1 MRIEAHRKILLV
13 VILSLLLIP
22 LTVNIASG
30 QGSFETFKLTAGTSM
45 ELGRSVAVSGD
56 TMVVGDPIEAA
67 AYVFEY
73 EEGKWNQKARLTGGN
88 GFGFFG
94 WSVAISGDNVAVGA
108 PYASSVYLFKR
119 VGDSWNEDPDSPLM
133 ASDRAFTFGWAL
145 AFEGSTL
152 VVGTA
157 IANSAYVLSL
167 DGTNGPQEEAKLTV
181 SNTAP
186 GDRFGWSVAVSG
198 NRVVVGAP
206 WVNLDDTDGTT
217 TLTSAGSAYVFE
229 FDGDTWL
236 GIDPTELKREDA
248 AEDDL
253 FGFSVAIHDNTV
265 VVGAHK
271 NTSRD
276 VSDHGKVYVFNPD
289 WKDWPLPEAKLTPG
303 EDSANYD
310 QFGYSVA
317 IKDSILLVGAPFDPD
332 PNYGP
337 NAPGAAYVFKAE
349 GNSWSEPDKL
359 TASEAGDPSDKDQFG
374 LAVAINGTTLVVG
387 AILAD
392 AAIQDAGAAYAF
404 VFNEPPVAVA
414 NWDPKEG
421 IIEGDPITLDGS
433 DSYDPDGD
441 ELTYHWEQI
450 DGPDVD
456 LDLLS
461 AKPDP
466 KNPKIAFLAPELS
479 EGCTTLSFRL
489 TVMDDKGL
497 ASEEPAVVEFTVYPH
512 NKIYAKLGRKRHHW
526 LSWHKYS
533 FYGYENEQVTI
544 RLEADPNG
552 WHRGRRATLILKD
565 KIKGY
570 RLFETNRG
578 SLPNEISA
586 TLPADGKYTVYVV
599 KQPWFWFWWRHKRHK
614 RFEGDYI
621 LSLEGACGKLVTG
634 FQCNKR

>member
-1 MRIEAHRKILLV
+1 MKIEAHRKILLA

-22 LTVNIASG
+22 LMVSIASG

-56 TMVVGDPIEAA
+56 TLVVGDPIEAA

-73 EEGKWNQKARLTGGN
+73 EEGKWNRKTRLTGGN
-88 GFGFFG
+88 GSGFFG
-94 WSVAISGDNVAVGA
+94 WSVAISGDTVAVGA
-108 PYASSVYLFKR
+108 PFASSVYLFKR
-119 VGDSWNEDPDSPLM
+119 LGDSWNEDPDSPLM
-133 ASDRAFTFGWAL
+133 ASDRVFTFGWSL

-157 IANSAYVLSL
+157 IANSAYVFNL
-167 DGTNGPQEEAKLTV
+167 NGNNWPLEEAKLTASDTV
-181 SNTAP
+181 SS
-186 GDRFGWSVAVSG
+186 DRFGWSVAVSG

-206 WVNLDDTDGTT
+206 WVNLDDPNGTT
-217 TLTSAGSAYVFE
+217 TLALAGSAYVFE
-229 FDGDTWL
+229 FDGNSWL
-236 GIDPTELKREDA
+236 GKDPTELKRDDPA
-248 AEDDL
+248 ADDL
-253 FGFSVAIHDNTV
+253 FGFSVAIHDKTV
-265 VVGAHK
+265 VVGAPK

-276 VSDHGKVYVFNPD
+276 VSNPGKVYIFKPD
-289 WKDWPLPEAKLTPG
+289 GKAWPVQEDMLTVGG
-303 EDSANYD
+303 EYD

-317 IKDSILLVGAPFDPD
+317 IKNNILLVGAPFDSD
-332 PNYGP
+332 SNYGP
-337 NAPGAAYVFKAE
+337 NLPGAAYVFKSD
-349 GNSWSEPDKL
+349 GDTWSEPDEL
-359 TASEAGDPSDKDQFG
+359 TASDAGDPSDKDQFG

-421 IIEGDPITLDGS
+421 IIEGDPVTLDGS

-450 DGPDVD
+450 DGPDVG
-456 LDLLS
+456 LNLLS

-466 KNPKIAFLAPELS
+466 KNPVLAFLAPELS

-512 NKIYAKLGRKRHHW
+512 NKIYAKLGGKRHHW

-533 FYGYENEQVTI
+533 FYGHENERVTI

-552 WHRGRRATLILKD
+552 WHRGGKATLILKD
-565 KIKGY
+565 KIKGA
-570 RLFETNRG
+570 RLFEKNRG
-578 SLPNEISA
+578 SLPNFISA
-586 TLPADGKYTVYVV
+586 TLPADGTYTVYVL
-599 KQPWFWFWWRHKRHK
+599 KQPRFWRWWRHK

-621 LSLEGACGKLVTG
+621 LSLEGTCGKLVKG
-634 FQCNKR
+634 FECNKR